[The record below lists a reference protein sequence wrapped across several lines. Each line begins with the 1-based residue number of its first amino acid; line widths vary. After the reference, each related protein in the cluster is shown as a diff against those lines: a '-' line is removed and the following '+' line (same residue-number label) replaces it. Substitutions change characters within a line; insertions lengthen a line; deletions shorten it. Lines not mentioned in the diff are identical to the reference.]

1 METLYTIREA
11 ARVLRVQRETVYRY
25 MQSGAL
31 KYVMVG
37 KVRRIRES
45 DLQAFVR
52 EPERAQ

>member
-31 KYVMVG
+31 KYVIVG

>member
-1 METLYTIREA
+1 MEPLYTIREA

-31 KYVMVG
+31 KYVIVG

-52 EPERAQ
+52 EPAQQR